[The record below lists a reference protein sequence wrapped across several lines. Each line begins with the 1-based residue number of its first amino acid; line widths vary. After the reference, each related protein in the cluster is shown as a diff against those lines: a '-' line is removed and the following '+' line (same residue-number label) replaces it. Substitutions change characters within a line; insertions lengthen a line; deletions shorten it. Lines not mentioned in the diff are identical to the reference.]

1 MTNSKENKYKTASGS
16 YKKNPRNRSGISKKY
31 SGNLSHET
39 QLARKAHWNKTSK
52 MADDNPAAY
61 TPAPGDK
68 GAKTKESI
76 YTKRYKER
84 FGEESMKIPFL
95 LMSTAQKQRLQEQ
108 SAASSQISY
117 LNTKTQNLD
126 MCPKAK
132 IAFEKLIGVQSDAE
146 MKMMQSTKDMHAAV
160 SAGLEAKPSRLKHMQ
175 FKQYVGL

>member
-1 MTNSKENKYKTASGS
+1 
-16 YKKNPRNRSGISKKY
+16 
-31 SGNLSHET
+31 
-39 QLARKAHWNKTSK
+39 
-52 MADDNPAAY
+52 
-61 TPAPGDK
+61 
-68 GAKTKESI
+68 
-76 YTKRYKER
+76 
-84 FGEESMKIPFL
+84 MKIPFL

-160 SAGLEAKPSRLKHMQ
+160 SAGLEAKPTRLKHMQ

>member
-68 GAKTKESI
+68 SAKTKESI

-84 FGEESMKIPFL
+84 FGEDKMKIPFL
-95 LMSTAQKQRLQEQ
+95 LMNERQKQRLAEGNG
-108 SAASSQISY
+108 SPQISY

-132 IAFEKLIGVQSDAE
+132 IAFEKLIGSQSDAE
-146 MKMMQSTKDMHAAV
+146 MKMMQTTKDLHSAV
-160 SAGLEAKPSRLKHMQ
+160 SAGLEAKPTRIKHMQ